1 MKSRICLLS
10 SIVLLAASFSTD
22 DASAA
27 DRRWRFRQQSQPA
40 PRPLENRPT
49 TIIPTRQEIAA
60 VPPAGQGRL
69 VGYAV
74 SLYPTARLARIVLG
88 R

>member
-1 MKSRICLLS
+1 MNLRIAVLS
-10 SIVLLAASFSTD
+10 VAALSFCSLFPN
-22 DASAA
+22 DASAQ
-27 DRRWRFRQQSQPA
+27 DRPWRIRQASRA
-40 PRPLENRPT
+40 EIRPLAHRPT
-49 TIIPTRQEIAA
+49 TIIPTRDEIAA
-60 VPPAGQGRL
+60 VPAPGQGRL